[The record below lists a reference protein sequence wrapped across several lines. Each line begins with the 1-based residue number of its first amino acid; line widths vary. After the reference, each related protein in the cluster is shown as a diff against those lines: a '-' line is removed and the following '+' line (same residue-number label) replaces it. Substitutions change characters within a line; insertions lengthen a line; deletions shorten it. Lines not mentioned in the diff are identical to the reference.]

1 MRKIKIILCSAAM
14 LMLAA
19 PVMGAVVDSG
29 QSSSGMIAL
38 NSLPN
43 PPATLATAGVAD
55 AKGMIVGAVRKVVM
69 DTSGKPVTVDIAL
82 LGSNAVVA
90 MDASKFNYDQGHNVL
105 TADLD
110 ARQIARQPSVPPG

>member
-1 MRKIKIILCSAAM
+1 MRKIRIIMCSAAM

-29 QSSSGMIAL
+29 PSSSGMIAL

-55 AKGMIVGAVRKVVM
+55 AKGILVGAVRKVVM
-69 DTSGKPVTVDIAL
+69 DPGGKPVTVDIAL
-82 LGSNAVVA
+82 LGSNA
-90 MDASKFNYDQGHNVL
+90 G
-105 TADLD
+105 
-110 ARQIARQPSVPPG
+110 